1 MNKEEWAIYDGKE
14 QAIEREKAIEVLN
27 LMKKKEEEYKKTRLI
42 VTEKTSI
49 GGIRTKY
56 IAKDGENNII

>member
-1 MNKEEWAIYDGKE
+1 MNKEELAIYDGKE

-42 VTEKTSI
+42 VTEKTS

-56 IAKDGENNII
+56 IKDGK

>member
-1 MNKEEWAIYDGKE
+1 MNKEEWAVYDGKE

-42 VTEKTSI
+42 ITEKTSI

-56 IAKDGENNII
+56 ILKDGR

>member
-14 QAIEREKAIEVLN
+14 QAIERGKAIEVLN

-56 IAKDGENNII
+56 IKDGNNG

>member
-42 VTEKTSI
+42 VTEKTST
-49 GGIRTKY
+49 GGIRTRY
-56 IAKDGENNII
+56 ILKDGNQR

>member
-1 MNKEEWAIYDGKE
+1 MNKEEWAIYDGKK

-56 IAKDGENNII
+56 IKDEK